1 MLLLVRVNRSSG
13 RGASGLLGCT
23 GTALDFLVWMGSA
36 ISRSSLLFSSLRLNQ
51 PPNLANPPKTELT
64 FSRAGWTAGM
74 ECRSWSQDNW
84 TVPKQTADIKDLPHE
99 PHANSINN
107 GQTQWSRVL
116 KLKGISIL
124 LVLIVSVGAISPQ
137 LYDSLIIPPR
147 VRFTGVLLPN
157 KDPSRKGLLDDLEV
171 FIGNEKSTFVL
182 DKMKI
187 VGSVGLNRATL
198 QSLFPP
204 VIRFVGPDD
213 LMRRLES
220 PKIMG
225 KVITIEGLLYTGS
238 RMLFLTEV
246 DDGGEA
252 GTN

>member
-1 MLLLVRVNRSSG
+1 LTHRRLRPG
-13 RGASGLLGCT
+13 
-23 GTALDFLVWMGSA
+23 GT
-36 ISRSSLLFSSLRLNQ
+36 
-51 PPNLANPPKTELT
+51 E
-64 FSRAGWTAGM
+64 
-74 ECRSWSQDNW
+74 
-84 TVPKQTADIKDLPHE
+84 
-99 PHANSINN
+99 
-107 GQTQWSRVL
+107 SRVL

-124 LVLIVSVGAISPQ
+124 LVLIVSVGAVSPQ
-137 LYDSLIIPPR
+137 LYASLIIPPR

-157 KDPSRKGLLDDLEV
+157 KDRSRKVLLDDLEV

-198 QSLFPP
+198 QRLFPP

-213 LMRRLES
+213 LMRRLKS

-246 DDGGEA
+246 DDGEEA

>member
-1 MLLLVRVNRSSG
+1 MGEMETWTMNRLDRLHWILLAVIGLLLLMD
-13 RGASGLLGCT
+13 A
-23 GTALDFLVWMGSA
+23 
-36 ISRSSLLFSSLRLNQ
+36 
-51 PPNLANPPKTELT
+51 
-64 FSRAGWTAGM
+64 
-74 ECRSWSQDNW
+74 
-84 TVPKQTADIKDLPHE
+84 
-99 PHANSINN
+99 
-107 GQTQWSRVL
+107 
-116 KLKGISIL
+116 
-124 LVLIVSVGAISPQ
+124 
-137 LYDSLIIPPR
+137 YLIIPPR

-198 QSLFPP
+198 QRLFPP
-204 VIRFVGPDD
+204 VIRFVGPDE
-213 LMRRLES
+213 LMRRLKS

-246 DDGGEA
+246 DDGEEA

>member
-1 MLLLVRVNRSSG
+1 
-13 RGASGLLGCT
+13 
-23 GTALDFLVWMGSA
+23 
-36 ISRSSLLFSSLRLNQ
+36 
-51 PPNLANPPKTELT
+51 
-64 FSRAGWTAGM
+64 
-74 ECRSWSQDNW
+74 
-84 TVPKQTADIKDLPHE
+84 
-99 PHANSINN
+99 
-107 GQTQWSRVL
+107 L

-124 LVLIVSVGAISPQ
+124 LVLIVSVGAISLQQ
-137 LYDSLIIPPR
+137 LYASPIIPPR

-198 QSLFPP
+198 QRLFPR

-213 LMRRLES
+213 LMRRLKS

-246 DDGGEA
+246 DDGEEA

>member
-1 MLLLVRVNRSSG
+1 
-13 RGASGLLGCT
+13 
-23 GTALDFLVWMGSA
+23 
-36 ISRSSLLFSSLRLNQ
+36 
-51 PPNLANPPKTELT
+51 
-64 FSRAGWTAGM
+64 
-74 ECRSWSQDNW
+74 
-84 TVPKQTADIKDLPHE
+84 
-99 PHANSINN
+99 
-107 GQTQWSRVL
+107 L

-137 LYDSLIIPPR
+137 QLYASLIIPPR
-147 VRFTGVLLPN
+147 VRLTGVLLPN

-198 QSLFPP
+198 QRLFPR

-213 LMRRLES
+213 LMRRLKS

-246 DDGGEA
+246 DDGEEA

>member
-1 MLLLVRVNRSSG
+1 MIDAR
-13 RGASGLLGCT
+13 
-23 GTALDFLVWMGSA
+23 
-36 ISRSSLLFSSLRLNQ
+36 RL
-51 PPNLANPPKTELT
+51 
-64 FSRAGWTAGM
+64 WTAVL
-74 ECRSWSQDNW
+74 EQAASARALIS
-84 TVPKQTADIKDLPHE
+84 ADLPHE
-99 PHANSINN
+99 PHVNSINN

-137 LYDSLIIPPR
+137 QLYASLIIPPR

-198 QSLFPP
+198 QRLFPR

-213 LMRRLES
+213 LMRRLKS

-246 DDGGEA
+246 DDGEEA

>member
-1 MLLLVRVNRSSG
+1 M
-13 RGASGLLGCT
+13 
-23 GTALDFLVWMGSA
+23 
-36 ISRSSLLFSSLRLNQ
+36 Q
-51 PPNLANPPKTELT
+51 
-64 FSRAGWTAGM
+64 
-74 ECRSWSQDNW
+74 
-84 TVPKQTADIKDLPHE
+84 
-99 PHANSINN
+99 
-107 GQTQWSRVL
+107 
-116 KLKGISIL
+116 LKGISIL

-137 LYDSLIIPPR
+137 LYASLIIPPR

-187 VGSVGLNRATL
+187 VGSVGLNRPTL
-198 QSLFPP
+198 FFPP
-204 VIRFVGPDD
+204 VICFVGSDD
-213 LMRRLES
+213 LMRRLKS
-220 PKIMG
+220 PKIMD

-246 DDGGEA
+246 DDGEEA

>member
-1 MLLLVRVNRSSG
+1 MIDAR
-13 RGASGLLGCT
+13 
-23 GTALDFLVWMGSA
+23 
-36 ISRSSLLFSSLRLNQ
+36 RL
-51 PPNLANPPKTELT
+51 
-64 FSRAGWTAGM
+64 WTAVL
-74 ECRSWSQDNW
+74 EQAASARALIS
-84 TVPKQTADIKDLPHE
+84 ADLPHE
-99 PHANSINN
+99 PHVNSINN

-137 LYDSLIIPPR
+137 LYASLIIPPG

-171 FIGNEKSTFVL
+171 FIGNEKSTFML

-198 QSLFPP
+198 QRLFPP
-204 VIRFVGPDD
+204 VMRFVGPDD
-213 LMRRLES
+213 LMRRLKS

-246 DDGGEA
+246 DDGEEA